1 MKYPMLG
8 EPPAM
13 VAVPTHFFKVVFVVS
28 TDSKVSCAAFVA
40 SERARANDVPLRRLV
55 VPLRGLGSS

>member
-1 MKYPMLG
+1 MRAREGLPKPTEWEMKYPMLG

-28 TDSKVSCAAFVA
+28 TDSKVSCAAFVLPNA
-40 SERARANDVPLRRLV
+40 PMPTMCL
-55 VPLRGLGSS
+55 